1 MPTAGEIRSAVDPFW
16 RCTGTSWTPEFTATE
31 PVEDR
36 SAFRTGLAASASCAA
51 VIAAIAELTGR
62 SAATIDQSLALA
74 SFTTHAL
81 VDRRPLPKW
90 ASLSG
95 FYRTADDRFI
105 QLHCNFPHHGAG
117 AAARLGVEQDRDAFE
132 AAIAGWNASELESAL
147 IADGMV
153 GAMYRTMEEWSTH
166 PHARATA
173 DLPIVDMQ
181 PLAHGKPKTH
191 QDPAVVDHP
200 LSGVRVLD
208 CTRVL
213 AGPVAGQTL
222 ANLGADVLRVGAEH
236 LPHVEVAVIATGT
249 NKRNAFLDLRERD
262 AREHFANLVSKA
274 DVVIDAFRPGAL
286 EHHGFGPRE
295 IAAISPATSVI
306 QICAFD
312 WVGPWAGRRGFDS
325 IVQSTTGIALA
336 GAEMSGTDGPAHL
349 PVQSLDYAT
358 GFFAAA
364 AAIRAVHRTRTE
376 GDSSTTRLS
385 LLRTRNW
392 LVGLGQ
398 PRAFSPGSIVPTS
411 DQTNRIDSDFGEV
424 ELVRPFV
431 GRWTHGPQHLGSSSP
446 RWL

>member
-1 MPTAGEIRSAVDPFW
+1 MANAEGIQSALDPFW
-16 RCTGTSWTPEFTATE
+16 RCTGTSQIPELTATA

-36 SAFRTGLAASASCAA
+36 SAFRTCLAASASCAS

-62 SAATIDQSLALA
+62 STATVDQSLALS

-81 VDRRPLPKW
+81 VDGKPLPKW

-95 FYRTADDRFI
+95 FYRTADDHFI
-105 QLHCNFPHHGAG
+105 QLHCNFAHHAAG
-117 AAARLGVEQDRDAFE
+117 AAARLGVQQDRGAFE
-132 AAIAGWNASELESAL
+132 TAIAGWNAAELEAGL
-147 IADGMV
+147 IADGMI
-153 GAMYRTMEEWSTH
+153 GAVCRTMDEWSRH
-166 PHARATA
+166 PHAHATA
-173 DLPIVDMQ
+173 GLPLVDMDR
-181 PLAHGKPKTH
+181 LAEGKPRSTRN
-191 QDPAVVDHP
+191 PAVGDGP

-222 ANLGADVLRVGAEH
+222 ANLGADVVRVGAEH
-236 LPHVEVAVIATGT
+236 LPHVEACVIATGT
-249 NKRNAFLDLRERD
+249 SKRNIFLDLRRVGARD
-262 AREHFANLVSKA
+262 TFVNLIRDA

-286 EHHGFGPRE
+286 EHYGFGPSE
-295 IAAISPATSVI
+295 IAVISPATSVI
-306 QICAFD
+306 QISAFD
-312 WVGPWAGRRGFDS
+312 WVGPWARRRGFDS

-336 GAEMSGTDGPAHL
+336 GAEMSGSDTPVHL

-364 AAIRAVHRTRTE
+364 AAIRAIHRSRTE
-376 GDSSTTRLS
+376 GGSSTAKLS

-392 LVGLGQ
+392 FVGLGG
-398 PRAFSPGSIVPTS
+398 PKVFSPGSVLPTS
-411 DQTNRIDSDFGEV
+411 DQTSRLDSDFGEV

-431 GRWTHGPQHLGSSSP
+431 GRWTHGPQHLGSSDA